1 MKKSSIVTLIMMCII
16 CVLCAAYF
24 IAQGLGVVFPW
35 TERPSTGGEVTGGT
49 LEVHMIDVGQG
60 DCILIK
66 APAGNILID
75 SGDKATAVETA
86 ISTYLED
93 EGVKDFEYVIFTH
106 SDADHIGA
114 ADYVMENYQVD
125 NVILPLAD
133 KRTTKVY
140 TEMMDAIEQNGAN
153 VLDATVGSTYSVGEV
168 SFKVLAPIGAKYTDV
183 NDYSVVVRMD
193 FGESSF
199 LMTGDAE
206 KKSESEMV
214 ERYGTDVLDCDVLK
228 AGHHGSGTSSS
239 SAFLSKVTPAVVLI
253 SCGEGNKYGHPH
265 DDALSRLR
273 EYAAQQIFRTDLL
286 GDIVITT
293 DGAIIK
299 KGDLVLVDES
309 GK

>member
-1 MKKSSIVTLIMMCII
+1 M
-16 CVLCAAYF
+16 
-24 IAQGLGVVFPW
+24 
-35 TERPSTGGEVTGGT
+35 
-49 LEVHMIDVGQG
+49 
-60 DCILIK
+60 
-66 APAGNILID
+66 
-75 SGDKATAVETA
+75 ETA

-114 ADYVMENYQVD
+114 ADYVMDNYQVD

-140 TEMMDAIEQNGAN
+140 TEMMEAIEKNGAT
-153 VLDATVGSTYSVGEV
+153 VLDATVGATYSVGEMT
-168 SFKVLAPIGAKYTDV
+168 FEVLAPIGTKYTDV
-183 NDYSVVVRMD
+183 NDYSVVVRID

-206 KKSESEMV
+206 KKSENEMV
-214 ERYGTDVLDCDVLK
+214 QRYGTDVLDCDVLK

-239 SAFLSKVTPAVVLI
+239 AAFLSKVTPSVVLI

-265 DDALSRLR
+265 DDALSRLQA
-273 EYAAQQIFRTDLL
+273 YAAQQIFRTDIS
-286 GDIVITT
+286 GDVVITT

-299 KGDLVLVDES
+299 KGELVLVDES